1 MSVLEPLNEPLKTV
15 QRTKTTRTWQTMALT
30 AVMAI
35 AILGFDLNLPLGV
48 AAGVPYI
55 LLVLVGIGFPNPK
68 HVYALGVLG
77 TVLTIAGY
85 FFSPDGGIIWVVL
98 LNRGLAIFAIWIT
111 TLLIVSRREAENALR
126 AKEKMLQT
134 FLDATIDQAAFVDP
148 DGIIQA
154 VNQAMADQYG
164 KSKKHLVG
172 LPMFQTKPTQTG
184 LRRKAWIDEVFK
196 SGQPLRKED
205 LHQGI
210 WRDTSFFP
218 VVDAQDKVAYVAI
231 FSRDISVRKNIEM
244 ELIIAKEKAEVADQ
258 SKGEFLASMS
268 HELRT
273 PLNAIIGFS
282 GAVQEEIFG
291 PIGHQKYI
299 EYMHD
304 INSSGRHLL
313 ELITDVL
320 DVSAIEASALD
331 LNQEKTSL
339 TDIIST
345 SMRMISTHA
354 DDAKVDVSNTVN
366 TTLPLV
372 YVDER
377 RIRQVLLNLLTNAVK
392 FTPENGQVS
401 ISSTLTDDGSID
413 ITILDSGI
421 GMSNQEI
428 ELALSKFGQVDNPHN
443 TTKPGTGL
451 GLPLSKALM
460 ELHDGTLVV
469 NSTPGQGT
477 AVTISLP
484 SERVC

>member
-1 MSVLEPLNEPLKTV
+1 MPTIESLKPIKRPKPTV
-15 QRTKTTRTWQTMALT
+15 TWRLVALT
-30 AVMAI
+30 ILMAGAV
-35 AILGFDLNLPLGV
+35 LGFDLNLPLGV

-55 LLVLVGIGFPNPK
+55 LLILVGVGFPKPK
-68 HVYALGVLG
+68 QVYGLAVLG
-77 TVLTIAGY
+77 TGLTIVGY
-85 FFSPDGGIIWVVL
+85 FFSPDGGIVWVVL

-111 TLLIVSRREAENALR
+111 AVLIVSRREAEIALR

-134 FLDATIDQAAFVDP
+134 FLDATLDQSAFIDP
-148 DGIIQA
+148 DGVIQA

-164 KSKKHLVG
+164 KSKKQLVG
-172 LPMFQTKPTQTG
+172 LPMFKTKPTKTG
-184 LRRKAWIDEVFK
+184 LRRKAWINEVLK
-196 SGQPLRKED
+196 TGQPLRKED
-205 LHQGI
+205 LHKGI

-218 VVDAQDKVAYVAI
+218 VLDAKDEVAYVAI

-244 ELIIAKEKAEVADQ
+244 ELIIAKEKAEIADQ

-282 GAVQEEIFG
+282 EAVQEEIFG
-291 PIGHQKYI
+291 PIGHEKYT

-331 LNQEKTSL
+331 LNEEKTSL

-345 SMRMISTHA
+345 SMRMISTQA
-354 DDAKVDVSNTVN
+354 EDAKVDVSNTVN
-366 TTLPLV
+366 DALPLV
-372 YVDER
+372 YIDER
-377 RIRQVLLNLLTNAVK
+377 RIRQVLLNLLSNAVK
-392 FTPENGQVS
+392 FTPENGHVS
-401 ISSTLTDDGSID
+401 ISTALTMDGSID
-413 ITILDSGI
+413 ITIRDSGI
-421 GMSNQEI
+421 GMTDQEI
-428 ELALSKFGQVDNPHN
+428 ELALSKFGQVDSTQNS
-443 TTKPGTGL
+443 TKPGTGL

-460 ELHDGTLVV
+460 KLHEGTLMI
-469 NSTPGQGT
+469 NSIPGQGT
-477 AVTISLP
+477 AITISLP